1 MSIKL
6 DLHVHT
12 ESYGR
17 RFIEAEQLRLSLKRN
32 GLDGVAIT
40 NFFDISHALSLK
52 EALKEYIVIVG
63 QEIMTKDGHIV
74 GLGLKENIPNCL
86 SVEETISI
94 IRVQG
99 GLAVAVHPY
108 LHLGVGEKVV
118 SLPVD
123 AVEVYNAVIGG
134 FFIYNFLA
142 KKMARKMNVA
152 PLASTDTTDGNLI
165 GRSYTEVMTDSSDSI
180 LETIRSGNVRLF
192 KRAIPIP
199 FGFIAKGILKCRDL
213 EPWLPHAI
221 PCFICGRSMTVRLF
235 KEKFECLDCGKTEM
249 SRIACC
255 NGHYICMKCIINRGE
270 KRDDVLKYG
279 DNSNAMEV
287 DT

>member
-1 MSIKL
+1 MSVRL
-6 DLHVHT
+6 DLHVHS
-12 ESYGR
+12 ESHGKG
-17 RFIEAEQLRLSLKRN
+17 FIDADLLRESLKRN

-40 NFFDISHALSLK
+40 NFFNISHALFLK
-52 EALKEYIVIVG
+52 KEVKEYIVIVG

-74 GLGLKENIPNCL
+74 GLGLKKNIPNCL
-86 SVEETISI
+86 SAEDTIDI
-94 IRVQG
+94 IHEQG

-108 LHLGVGEKVV
+108 LHLGLGGKTPY
-118 SLPVD
+118 LPVD

-134 FFIYNFLA
+134 FFVYNFLA
-142 KKMARKMNVA
+142 KKMARKMDVT
-152 PLASTDTTDGNLI
+152 PLASTDTTDGKLI

-221 PCFICGRSMTVRLF
+221 PCFVCGRSMTVRLF
-235 KEKFECLDCGKTEM
+235 KEKFECIDCGKTEM

-255 NGHYICMKCIINRGE
+255 NGHYICMKCIINRFNT
-270 KRDDVLKYG
+270 KC
-279 DNSNAMEV
+279 
-287 DT
+287 

>member
-1 MSIKL
+1 M
-6 DLHVHT
+6 HVHS
-12 ESYGR
+12 ESHGKG
-17 RFIEAEQLRLSLKRN
+17 FIDADLLRKSLKGN

-40 NFFDISHALSLK
+40 NFFNVSHALFLK
-52 EALKEYIVIVG
+52 EQVKEYIVIVG
-63 QEIMTKDGHIV
+63 QEIWTEDGHIV
-74 GLGLKENIPNCL
+74 GLGLKENIPNSL
-86 SVEETISI
+86 SAEETISI
-94 IRVQG
+94 IHVQG

-108 LHLGVGEKVV
+108 LYLGVGKKVA

-123 AVEVYNAVIGG
+123 AIEVYNAVIGG

-199 FGFIAKGILKCRDL
+199 FGFIAKGILKYRDL

-221 PCFICGRSMTVRLF
+221 PCFVCGKSMAVRLF
-235 KEKFECLDCGKTEM
+235 KEEFSCFNCGKTEM
-249 SRIACC
+249 SRIVCC
-255 NGHYICMKCIINRGE
+255 NGHYFCRECIINKDPKKVG
-270 KRDDVLKYG
+270 VLKNE
-279 DNSNAMEV
+279 DDSSAMEV
-287 DT
+287 NG